1 MRYRSAIIVFLL
13 AVACGSGSGGS
24 NVSNKRPENIARP
37 DISVD
42 LASSIFWG
50 SQESVPTTVDVT
62 VTNRADQPISVRRV
76 EVSSVNMTQYRL
88 RTGVRDFRDTIAPG
102 ETKVLPVTTTA
113 DRFVTRPSEPLNLR
127 AVLEIEAA
135 GARWR
140 EIVSV
145 HSNRPPPI

>member
-1 MRYRSAIIVFLL
+1 MRYRSTILVFLL
-13 AVACGSGSGGS
+13 AAACASGGGGAS
-24 NVSNKRPENIARP
+24 VSNKRPEAIARP
-37 DISVD
+37 DINVD

-50 SQESVPTTVDVT
+50 SQESVPVTVDVT
-62 VTNRADQPISVRRV
+62 VTNRADQPITVRRV
-76 EVSSVNMTQYRL
+76 EVSSVNMTQYRI
-88 RTGVRDFRDTIAPG
+88 RTGVRDFRDTLAPG

-113 DRFVTRPSEPLNLR
+113 DRAVTRPSEPLNLR